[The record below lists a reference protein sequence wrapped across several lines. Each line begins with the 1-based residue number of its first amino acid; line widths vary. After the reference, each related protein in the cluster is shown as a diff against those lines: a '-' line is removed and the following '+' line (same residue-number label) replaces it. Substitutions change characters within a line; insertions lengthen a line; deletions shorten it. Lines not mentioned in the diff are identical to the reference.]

1 MSADFLKTIEEE
13 KPKQRNDT
21 AAANSEPL
29 KKKFPFNRT
38 TTPNSLREALRETL
52 VRNVENKDLSDTI
65 QSIRDDEIRD
75 TFDIDSENIETPP
88 IQRKAFRHK
97 SLKLTNGKD
106 GGGGNRNEDDD
117 NISDIGSDFSGGR
130 RKSTKFRTL
139 TGDGKPLGDREL
151 MLKKNGVAGGAGKSA
166 EEENGKQ
173 EDEEPGLFDR
183 YVLSCVVSV

>member
-13 KPKQRNDT
+13 KPKQRNDNS

-97 SLKLTNGKD
+97 SLKLANGKD
-106 GGGGNRNEDDD
+106 RDEDDD

-166 EEENGKQ
+166 EEESGKQ
-173 EDEEPGLFDR
+173 DDEEPGLFDR
-183 YVLSCVVSV
+183 YVLAPN